1 VVFGAVRTDVGS
13 ISQTDYGY
21 TGQRNLDSGI
31 GLMDYKAR
39 FYSPYLNRFIQPD
52 TIVPS
57 PTNPQAWNKY
67 SYTENNPIKYIDPT
81 GHWVETAF
89 DVISLGMT
97 INDIKN
103 EGFTFWNTVSLVTD
117 VASIVLPAVP
127 AGASHLIRAAKY
139 ADKATDTK
147 NAVQALS
154 KLDELGDVYKVA
166 VHNAKSKVAV
176 LGSWIENSALSYERI
191 GEKFKSTYMYLDNYD
206 EFIKKYGRDAF
217 RDYINI
223 PFVQKEVIDK
233 KKTVL
238 FTTPIDEILK
248 LREKDSL
255 LRVEYN
261 LLVKAGY
268 QPVNNRMMIPM

>member
-1 VVFGAVRTDVGS
+1 
-13 ISQTDYGY
+13 
-21 TGQRNLDSGI
+21 
-31 GLMDYKAR
+31 
-39 FYSPYLNRFIQPD
+39 
-52 TIVPS
+52 
-57 PTNPQAWNKY
+57 
-67 SYTENNPIKYIDPT
+67 
-81 GHWVETAF
+81 
-89 DVISLGMT
+89 MT

-127 AGASHLIRAAKY
+127 AGASHIIRAAKY
-139 ADKATDTK
+139 ADKVTDAKST
-147 NAVQALS
+147 VQALS

-176 LGSWIENSALSYERI
+176 LGASITDSALSYERI
-191 GEKFKSTYMYLDNYD
+191 GEKFKNTYLYMDKYD

-238 FTTPIDEILK
+238 FTTPIDEIKK
-248 LREKDSL
+248 LDIDKSL
-255 LRVEYN
+255 LRLEYQM
-261 LLVKAGY
+261 LLDAGY
-268 QPVNNRMMIPM
+268 KTVNNRMMIPR